1 MKHRY
6 QPRSSRVFLVFVA
19 AAMLVGCSNSQP
31 LAGSATDG
39 APQTSSLDSGP
50 KQENTN
56 QADKILASLPN
67 TNQQTVGP
75 TTQDGVQPKSPSSL
89 QLVQQV
95 LKAPD
100 GKWYAAIAV
109 VTLSLSI
116 GLIFRFVPEF
126 HFWKAGQQRPTRP
139 KKPELAPSPHISQQ
153 DSPRIDPIDSE
164 EPGRAF
170 IQLEQRFKLLQQQLE
185 QQNTSVIQQLQSDF
199 LEMKAE
205 LARLATAIEESHASQ
220 LPNDLT
226 HKELPSTI
234 DPSFTIQA
242 PDESSRP
249 QQHFPPNNKIPSSS
263 AGFSAFLAG
272 IAQASQESPDQPPTR
287 TPLKATIK
295 EYQTAAQSKDR
306 SLLRRMTTAELNI
319 TSESEESLVRGSTS
333 HVTQL
338 RSVPGGGSYILIAVE
353 ANNWLFPTFLT
364 LESFNT
370 NQPVK
375 GIFTYERKLVSSA
388 ELKLP
393 AEVKEVGSLWE
404 VVKQGTV
411 IVPG

>member
-39 APQTSSLDSGP
+39 APQTSSLDSGT

-56 QADKILASLPN
+56 QADKNPASPPN
-67 TNQQTVGP
+67 TNQQTELS
-75 TTQDGVQPKSPSSL
+75 TTQDSEQLNSPNPI

-100 GKWYAAIAV
+100 AKWYVAITV
-109 VTLSLSI
+109 GTLSLSI
-116 GLIFRFVPEF
+116 LLIFIFVPNF
-126 HFWKAGQQRPTRP
+126 HFWKAGQKRPTRL

-164 EPGRAF
+164 EPGRDF

-205 LARLATAIEESHASQ
+205 LARLATAMKASHGSHSSHDFT
-220 LPNDLT
+220 N
-226 HKELPSTI
+226 KVLPSAI
-234 DPSFTIQA
+234 DPSFTIQQQ
-242 PDESSRP
+242 DESQRARQQVP
-249 QQHFPPNNKIPSSS
+249 QDNESMSSS

-272 IAQASQESPDQPPTR
+272 MTQASEASPGQPPTR
-287 TPLKATIK
+287 TPLNATIK
-295 EYQTAAQSKDR
+295 EYQAAALGKDR
-306 SLLRRMTTAELNI
+306 SLLRKMTTAELNI
-319 TSESEESLVRGSTS
+319 TGESEDSLVRGATS